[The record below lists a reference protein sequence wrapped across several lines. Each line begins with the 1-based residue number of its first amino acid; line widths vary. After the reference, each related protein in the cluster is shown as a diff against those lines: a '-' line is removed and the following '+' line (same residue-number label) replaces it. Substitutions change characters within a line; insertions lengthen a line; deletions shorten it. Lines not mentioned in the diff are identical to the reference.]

1 MTNQLKAQGKSFTWG
16 LEQQSSFEK
25 LKVAI
30 ATASILVVVD
40 PRKPFV
46 VETDA
51 SASAVGVVLLQD
63 GHPITFESKK
73 LNNAQRNY
81 SAYERELYAIVHA
94 LKKWRHYLYGATF
107 DVLFYQESI
116 KWFTSQKDLKGCKDR
131 WAKILQEFDCN
142 LRYCKG

>member
-1 MTNQLKAQGKSFTWG
+1 MMNQLKAQGKSFTWG
-16 LEQQSSFEK
+16 SKQQSNFEK
-25 LKVAI
+25 LKVVI
-30 ATASILVVVD
+30 ATTPILVVVD

-63 GHPITFESKK
+63 ERPVAFESKK
-73 LNNAQRNY
+73 LNNVQHNY
-81 SAYERELYAIVHA
+81 SAYERELYAIVYA

-116 KWFTSQKDLKGCKDR
+116 K
-131 WAKILQEFDCN
+131 
-142 LRYCKG
+142 